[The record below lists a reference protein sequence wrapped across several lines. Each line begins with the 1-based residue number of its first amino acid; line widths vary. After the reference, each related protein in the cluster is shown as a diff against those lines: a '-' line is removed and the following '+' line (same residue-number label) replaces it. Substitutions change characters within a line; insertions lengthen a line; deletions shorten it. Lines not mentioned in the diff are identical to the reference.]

1 MKSWLCTST
10 FLLIVQVVL
19 IGCSGAAQKTDNIPS
34 EYIRSDSKNA
44 GIIVFV
50 HGVTGNSRDTWTNPV
65 TGAYWPKLIAEDS
78 TFKNFNIYVYNYPSP
93 VLGKSYNIDE
103 IAENMRLVLSNDKI
117 FNHKQVAFLSHSMGG
132 LVTRS
137 YLLKNRDLIPRV
149 SMAYFFATPTT
160 GSEVAGIAKLLSKN
174 PQFGKML
181 SMDSDSY
188 LADKQRDWQAAGISF
203 PCYCAYEIQNTYGQ
217 KIVQQQ
223 SATNLCNK
231 RLDPIDANHIDIVKP
246 ANTGST
252 AYIAFKSAFEEVFT
266 QKNQALDDWKRY
278 MDVQITDET
287 CPEYY
292 IPPADIKLV
301 EGSVQIKE
309 RLYTYPSDYSTWP
322 VIADIHSIYNHFV
335 TIESTLKGAENSW
348 IKLDNKFTVTFSV
361 DTTSAP
367 KDIDVV
373 LMGECG
379 DGRDPRYTKTI
390 IALDPANAEKK
401 ISVPFDAHKFY
412 TLQPGEF
419 ELFIMNFSCKVPGV
433 YSVRYDLPFSISGKA
448 GIISY
453 NTDEDE
459 LKIVCP
465 KSYTLWDTGH
475 LNENNILTR
484 IETYRWD
491 GQNYQGKAHS
501 DVSSSTEFE
510 EVDEEF

>member
-1 MKSWLCTST
+1 MKSWLSILTV
-10 FLLIVQVVL
+10 LLIVQVVL
-19 IGCSGAAQKTDNIPS
+19 SRCSGVPQETDNVVS
-34 EYIRSDSKNA
+34 EYIRNDSKNA

-50 HGVTGNSRDTWTNPV
+50 HGVTGNSRDTWTNQV

-103 IAENMRLVLSNDKI
+103 IAENMRLVLNNDKI

-137 YLLKNRDLIPRV
+137 FLLKNRDFIPKV
-149 SMAYFFATPTT
+149 LMAYFFATPTT
-160 GSEVAGIAKLLSKN
+160 GSEVAGIANLLSNN

-231 RLDPIDANHIDIVKP
+231 RFDPIDANHIDIVKP
-246 ANTGST
+246 ANTSST
-252 AYIAFKSAFEEVFT
+252 AYIAFKSAFEEVFM
-266 QKNQALDDWKRY
+266 QKSQVLNDWKRY
-278 MDVQITDET
+278 MDVQISDET
-287 CPEYY
+287 CPKYF
-292 IPPADIKLV
+292 IPPAGIKLV
-301 EGSVQIKE
+301 EGSAQIQE
-309 RLYTYPSDYSTWP
+309 RLYNHPSDYSNWP
-322 VIADIHSIYNHFV
+322 AVADIHSIYNHFI
-335 TIESTLKGAENSW
+335 TIESTVRGAENSW
-348 IKLDNKFTVTFSV
+348 IKLGNKFTVTFSV
-361 DTTSAP
+361 DTTTAP

-379 DGRDPRYTKTI
+379 DGRDPRYSKTI

-419 ELFIMNFSCKVPGV
+419 EQFIMNFSCKVPGV
-433 YSVRYDLPFSISGKA
+433 YSVRYDLPFSISGKV
-448 GIISY
+448 GKIFY
-453 NTDEDE
+453 NTNDDE
-459 LKIVCP
+459 LKIICP
-465 KSYTLWDTGH
+465 KSYTLWDTGFF
-475 LNENNILTR
+475 NERNNLTR

-491 GQNYQGKAHS
+491 GQNYEGKVHP
-501 DVSSSTEFE
+501 DVSSSIEFE
-510 EVDEEF
+510 EMEKEF